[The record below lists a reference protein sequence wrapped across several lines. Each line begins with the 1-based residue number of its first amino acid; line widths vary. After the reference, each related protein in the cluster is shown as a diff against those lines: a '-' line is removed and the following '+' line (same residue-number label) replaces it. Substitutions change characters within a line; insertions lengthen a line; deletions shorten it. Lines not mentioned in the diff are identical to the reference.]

1 MVSPNNPHRGKTL
14 LIVDDNENNC
24 EMCKIYLELEG
35 YTVNFAEN
43 GRAGLERITEIR
55 PDLILLDIV
64 MPVMDGHQFLTALK
78 NDPKLKDIPVLVHSV
93 RSDPREVVKTLQMGA
108 DDFLKKPFDVD
119 ELLARISKQFSLKE
133 DREALQEASR
143 ELLQRQQTIDSALE
157 KLRRQA
163 RTFREQLLRTQLPD
177 EGFGDKDSRRLAQAR
192 KATEQVNQ
200 LLDQVLGFHLRE
212 QPEPPEKKSG
222 LHNLTIL

>member
-14 LIVDDNENNC
+14 LIVDDNKNNC

-119 ELLARISKQFSLKE
+119 ELIARINKQVSLKQ
-133 DREALQEASR
+133 DWEALQQTSR
-143 ELLQRQQTIDSALE
+143 NLLRRQKTIDSALE
-157 KLRRQA
+157 DIRRQA
-163 RTFREQLLRTQLPD
+163 RTFREQLAQTPPREEKTRTNDAFHL
-177 EGFGDKDSRRLAQAR
+177 
-192 KATEQVNQ
+192 EQVNR
-200 LLDQVLGFHLRE
+200 LLDQIINFDRRE
-212 QPEPPEKKSG
+212 NRDLPITG
-222 LHNLTIL
+222 L